1 AIGKYDLE
9 AFEWLLAK
17 GANVNARDRW
27 DRTPLH
33 IATIEGRVDIV
44 ERLKQAGANVNVID
58 YKGRTPLYFARMYN
72 RKEIVSI
79 LQQARA
85 LE

>member
-1 AIGKYDLE
+1 
-9 AFEWLLAK
+9 LAK
-17 GANVNARDRW
+17 GANVNAKDRW

-33 IATIEGRVDIV
+33 IATVEGRVDIV
-44 ERLKQAGANVNVID
+44 ERLIQAGAIVNTTD

-72 RKEIVSI
+72 RKEIVSV
-79 LQQARA
+79 LQEARA